1 MVNIMKLCS
10 FLPSATEIIY
20 ELGLSEMLYG
30 VTHECNYPKAVI
42 DKPKVVKP
50 RFETTGLTGR
60 EIDHLVSN
68 TLAKGETLY
77 EIDEELVNRI
87 QPDFV
92 FTQALCEVCAVSY
105 DNVSKSMRDLGIQT
119 QIVSLDPHRL
129 IDVLKDIT
137 EIGDRTGTSRK
148 AETLVDKLE
157 TEIAN
162 IRSLTSRIERRPKV
176 ACLEWLDPLM
186 VAGHWVPDMVSI
198 AGSFDGLNSAGSS
211 SKRIDLETLIEY
223 SPEYLLIIPCG
234 MNVEDSVKEVSLSA
248 DLSQWK
254 DIPAVIA
261 GNVFV
266 ADADGLFSRSG
277 PRLIEGIQLIAQ
289 ILNPQLF
296 NTPLASDKVIKLD
309 PI

>member
-1 MVNIMKLCS
+1 MKLCS

-20 ELGLSEMLYG
+20 ELGLSGILYG
-30 VTHECNYPKAVI
+30 VTHECNYPKAAL
-42 DKPKVVKP
+42 DKPKVVKSK
-50 RFETTGLTGR
+50 FNTTGLTGR
-60 EIDHLVSN
+60 EIDRLVSN
-68 TLAKGETLY
+68 MLSKGETLY

-105 DNVSKSMRDLGIQT
+105 DNVSKIIRDLEIKT
-119 QIVSLDPHRL
+119 QVVSLDPHRL
-129 IDVLKDIT
+129 VDVLKDIT

-148 AETLVDKLE
+148 AKTLVDKLE

-162 IRSLTSRIERRPKV
+162 IRSLTSRVKHRPKV

-186 VAGHWVPDMVSI
+186 IAGHWVPDMVSI
-198 AGSFDGLNSAGSS
+198 AGGVDGLNSAGSPS
-211 SKRIDLETLIEY
+211 RRIDLQTLIEY
-223 SPEYLLIIPCG
+223 SPEYLLMIPCG
-234 MNVEDSVKEVSLSA
+234 MNIEDSVKEISFSA
-248 DLSQWK
+248 NLSQWK
-254 DIPAVIA
+254 DIPAVSD

-289 ILNPQLF
+289 ILNPQFF
-296 NTPLASDKVIKLD
+296 NMPLPSDKVIRLD